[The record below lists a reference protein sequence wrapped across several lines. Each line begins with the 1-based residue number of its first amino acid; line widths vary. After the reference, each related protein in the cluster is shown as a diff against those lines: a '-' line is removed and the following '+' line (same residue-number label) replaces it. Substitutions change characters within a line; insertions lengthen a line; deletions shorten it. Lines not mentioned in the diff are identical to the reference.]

1 MTGHKSVT
9 GHKDLPW
16 RKGVGIFLFN
26 DGGQVWTGQRNLAMT
41 PESPYDGKA
50 YLWQMPQGGID
61 DGEAAMDAAL
71 RELREETGIVHARC
85 VGESR
90 DWLKYELPEVLL
102 GKVLRGFRGQ
112 RQKWFAMHFE
122 GRDEE
127 INLAAHQPQEFTAW
141 AWRKIDELDHLVIP
155 FKRELY
161 RQVIAEFSP
170 FLPS

>member
-1 MTGHKSVT
+1 MGRC
-9 GHKDLPW
+9 
-16 RKGVGIFLFN
+16 RK
-26 DGGQVWTGQRNLAMT
+26 
-41 PESPYDGKA
+41 
-50 YLWQMPQGGID
+50 GGID

-141 AWRKIDELDHLVIP
+141 AWRDIGELDQSRHPVQAGALPPSDCGILAFSAELKLSTGAGGGGGAVGGADDDVLHRLQAQHLLTG
-155 FKRELY
+155 FFAGAQAFRH
-161 RQVIAEFSP
+161 
-170 FLPS
+170 